1 MNMRKQI
8 FSKISSY
15 FPQILALLLLSAF
28 AAYGWTEPTQAPPG
42 GNVATPLNTSNI
54 GQSKEGGL
62 ILNTGGATN
71 GLVIDKGNLCLGA
84 DCRGSW
90 PVAGAIPSGMIA
102 MFDTSCPAG
111 WTRFAA
117 LDNKFP
123 QGAAT
128 YGGTGGASTHTHGYT
143 DKMLGTPGGA
153 GPQISSSGSACG
165 EYGSRI
171 FTVEIIPGGG
181 DGAPTCSSASR
192 TTGSGD
198 NMPPYLNVI
207 WCKKD

>member
-1 MNMRKQI
+1 MRKQI

-123 QGAAT
+123 QGAAI
-128 YGGTGGASTHTHGYT
+128 YGGTGGAVSHTHSVDPPST
-143 DKMLGTPGGA
+143 ASGG
-153 GPQISSSGSACG
+153 SSGGLGACNASCSGIAVGHTHPLDISAFQS
-165 EYGSRI
+165 GS
-171 FTVEIIPGGG
+171 E
-181 DGAPTCSSASR
+181 S
-192 TTGSGD
+192 
-198 NMPPYLNVI
+198 NLPPYLNVI